1 MKPGL
6 SAPERVSTLELF
18 FDLVFVFTITQV
30 STIIVQSP
38 DVEGVA
44 RAAIQLG
51 VIYWMY
57 DGYAWMTN
65 AAGPDTW
72 QRTLLLLIG
81 MAGFFLC
88 ALAVPGAFGD
98 DGIVFGVGYL
108 AVIVVHLIGFLLRP
122 GATPVASIY
131 GMAPGNLISAGLLLA
146 AGWVRGTTDWVL
158 WTSAMVLQIATPVL
172 TRRIQGFEFNAAH
185 FAERHGGLILIVFGE
200 SLLSVGLAAKTR
212 KVDLALVVGALA
224 GLAATA
230 AMWWAY
236 FVGDNTRGAQAF
248 AAAPP
253 KRRVIQVLMGYELAT
268 AVMIFGVIAVAAGTR
283 LRVFDLMSPTPAFEA
298 WLIAQGALLFLLGS
312 AAFRLALRFG
322 SLLPRVLGAL
332 LCLVAV
338 PASQHGSA
346 AAGLLV
352 IAAVIAATLAV
363 EHAYEHDAGSEEGVC
378 PRTARALH
386 REHLE
391 VPMSWI
397 DISVAIRDGMVHW
410 PDNPPI
416 VVEKTMDM
424 AHGAVANVSKI
435 AIGVHTATHMD
446 APCHFKAGAAA
457 IDQLPFEAGVGSAR
471 VIAIRDP
478 ERITV
483 AELEPHGIGA
493 GERILFKTANS
504 PRAWR
509 SAKFVEDAV
518 YLTIEAARWL
528 AARKVRTIGIDY
540 LSVGGFAANNGAS
553 VHEPLLAAGVA
564 IIEGLD
570 LSDVPPGPCDL
581 ICLPIKLAGG
591 DGAPARAFVRPH
603 A

>member
-1 MKPGL
+1 MERGT
-6 SAPERVSTLELF
+6 SAPERVTTLELF

-88 ALAVPGAFGD
+88 ALAVPGAFGA

-131 GMAPGNLISAGLLLA
+131 GMAPGNLISAGLVLA
-146 AGWVRGTTDWVL
+146 AGWTQGAADWVL
-158 WTSAMVLQIATPVL
+158 WSSALVLQIATPVL

-200 SLLSVGLAAKTR
+200 SLLSVGLAARTR
-212 KVDLALVVGALA
+212 KVDLALVLGALA

-253 KRRVIQVLMGYELAT
+253 KRRVIQVLIGYDLAT

-283 LRVFDLMSPTPAFEA
+283 LRVFDLTSPTPAFEA
-298 WLIAQGALLFLLGS
+298 WLIAEGAMLFLVGS
-312 AAFRLALRFG
+312 AGFRLALQFG
-322 SLLPRVLGAL
+322 SMLPRVLGGL

-346 AAGLLV
+346 AAGLPA
-352 IAAVIAATLAV
+352 IAAVVAATLAV
-363 EHAYEHDAGSEEGVC
+363 A
-378 PRTARALH
+378 
-386 REHLE
+386 
-391 VPMSWI
+391 
-397 DISVAIRDGMVHW
+397 
-410 PDNPPI
+410 
-416 VVEKTMDM
+416 
-424 AHGAVANVSKI
+424 
-435 AIGVHTATHMD
+435 
-446 APCHFKAGAAA
+446 
-457 IDQLPFEAGVGSAR
+457 
-471 VIAIRDP
+471 
-478 ERITV
+478 
-483 AELEPHGIGA
+483 
-493 GERILFKTANS
+493 
-504 PRAWR
+504 
-509 SAKFVEDAV
+509 
-518 YLTIEAARWL
+518 
-528 AARKVRTIGIDY
+528 
-540 LSVGGFAANNGAS
+540 
-553 VHEPLLAAGVA
+553 
-564 IIEGLD
+564 
-570 LSDVPPGPCDL
+570 
-581 ICLPIKLAGG
+581 
-591 DGAPARAFVRPH
+591 
-603 A
+603 